1 MIVYF
6 FPYVAEA
13 LADSEVTD
21 DFSDKGSDEVEIIL
35 ANGRRRVDDEGK
47 VDGDIILAR
56 DIAVKHTEFES
67 INKLVDNLDQAVFEN

>member
-1 MIVYF
+1 M
-6 FPYVAEA
+6 AKA

-35 ANGRRRVDDEGK
+35 ADGRRRVNDEGE

-56 DIAVKHTEFES
+56 DVAVEHTKFES
-67 INKLVDNLDQAVFEN
+67 INKLVDKLDQAVFEN

>member
-1 MIVYF
+1 M
-6 FPYVAEA
+6 AEA

-35 ANGRRRVDDEGK
+35 ADGRRGVDDEGE

-56 DIAVKHTEFES
+56 DVAVEHTKFES
-67 INKLVDNLDQAVFEN
+67 INKLVDKLDQAVFEN